1 MERLQPCYLTVR
13 VAMTRGEETKPE
25 TGTVALRKGVAVIPL
40 ASGLLVQDAI
50 AWRLLAMP
58 DAGHIPPALREGAPI
73 PPVKP
78 RIRQTFWVRPGQI
91 PSRQFSIIPEARFSC
106 VACGT
111 SCRSLQLGP
120 LLPADVDRLL
130 ALDWP
135 ERDPQRYFV
144 DQFDEPLDA
153 KSALAEGREVF
164 LRRSSGGCHF
174 LRADNLC
181 DVHARFGADAKP
193 LICRMFPYQYR
204 ATPRGIAVAMRFG
217 ECMSAPAAL
226 GGAKVA
232 EQRGDLEKML
242 DQHGSM
248 PLIPPLV
255 WLDGGTLIAFEEYEE
270 LERKL
275 LAAPTPLL
283 ELRAAPFA
291 AEVFRTLA
299 PRVPQASAGELE
311 ELSKRGARARRPESL
326 LPLLPQAEQRRPL
339 DQGALSLEDRLC
351 RQTLFNKDLF
361 FHRDLQHGAALL
373 AIKSFLARNDAAAGT
388 AYALNA
394 AWKAGAERQLREV
407 LVGLDT
413 LGLAALV
420 AFDGR

>member
-1 MERLQPCYLTVR
+1 
-13 VAMTRGEETKPE
+13 MTRGEETKPQA
-25 TGTVALRKGVAVIPL
+25 GTVALRQGVAVMPL
-40 ASGLLVQDAI
+40 GSGLLVHDAI
-50 AWRLLAMP
+50 AWRLLVTP
-58 DAGHIPPALREGAPI
+58 DPGNIPAALRAGAPL
-73 PPVKP
+73 PKVKP
-78 RIRQTFWVRPGQI
+78 RIRQTFWVRPGEI
-91 PSRQFSIIPEARFSC
+91 PSRQFEIMPEARFSC

-120 LLPADVDRLL
+120 LLPADVERLV

-135 ERDPQRYFV
+135 ERDAQQYFV
-144 DQFDEPLDA
+144 DQFDAPLDA
-153 KSALAEGREVF
+153 RTALAGGREVF

-181 DVHARFGADAKP
+181 DVHARFGAEAKP
-193 LICRMFPYQYR
+193 LLCRMFPYQYR

-226 GGAKVA
+226 GGTRVA

-242 DQHGSM
+242 DEHGPM

-255 WLDGGTLIAFEEYEE
+255 WLDGETLLAFEEYQE
-270 LERKL
+270 LERRL
-275 LAAPTPLL
+275 LAAPTPPL
-283 ELRAAPFA
+283 EARAAPFA
-291 AEVFRTLA
+291 AEVFRTVA
-299 PRVPQASAGELE
+299 PRVPQASPGELE
-311 ELSKRGARARRPESL
+311 ELSRRGARSRRPESL
-326 LPLLPQAEQRRPL
+326 LPLLPRAERRPL
-339 DQGALSLEDRLC
+339 DEGALALEDRLC

-373 AIKSFLARNDAAAGT
+373 AIKSFFARNDAAAGT

-394 AWKAGAERQLREV
+394 AWKAGAERQLRE
-407 LVGLDT
+407 LLAGLDT

-420 AFDGR
+420 AFDPR